1 MAMVETLRRA
11 WSGRLVLT
19 CGVIVSMAG
28 CEPAPSEVSTTDV
41 GPSPASERRP
51 TAPSVAG
58 KIRFVDVAQAS
69 GVSWI
74 GRNGEE
80 AGLFTILESFGTGC
94 AVEDYDGDGQLDLFF
109 AGGGRFGSQ
118 LEILPLPIGLF
129 RQTSAWNFTSV
140 ANAAGLAPIRH
151 YHHGTWTA
159 DVDEDGFS
167 DLLITGWEGL
177 QLFHNQGDGTFADA
191 TEASGLSDTLWSL
204 AAGWADLNQDQILDL
219 YVGHYVDWSF
229 KNDPVCIDK
238 RHNRQRNICDPT
250 MFQGL
255 PCTVYLS
262 NGDGT
267 YRDASSELGIQEI
280 GKTLGVVIADLN
292 GDHRPDIY
300 VANDTLP
307 NHLYESQP
315 SGSYREVAMENG
327 VALGETSAADGSM
340 GVDIGD
346 LNNDGKPDVWV
357 ANYENQTFALYRNLG
372 NEMFT
377 HASRAFGVTAV
388 GSEAVGFGT
397 VILDADGDGFPDIFC
412 ANGHVWA
419 PTISLERR
427 QYPYLF
433 WNDQGNRLRN
443 IAPQTGDYLRQRHL
457 GRGAAEGDLDS
468 NGTPDLVVTH
478 TNEPAALLRNETV
491 IPNWLSVRLVGRTSP
506 RSAIGA
512 EVEVQSGRQ
521 RQIGFVKGGG
531 SYLSTS
537 DRALLFGLGTAAA
550 VEIVT
555 VSWPSGQTTTLTDV
569 PANQRLLLIEDPT
582 EDALEK
588 K

>member
-1 MAMVETLRRA
+1 MTIDSPSYPRRFK
-11 WSGRLVLT
+11 GLVLA
-19 CGVIVSMAG
+19 CGMLLSTGG
-28 CEPAPSEVSTTDV
+28 CSQSSPELSTTRANSTATQQPRVAADSGV
-41 GPSPASERRP
+41 G
-51 TAPSVAG
+51 G
-58 KIRFVDVAQAS
+58 IRFVDVAEAS

-94 AVEDYDGDGQLDLFF
+94 AVDDYDGDGNLDLFF
-109 AGGGRFGSQ
+109 AGGGRFGAQ
-118 LEILPLPIGLF
+118 HEILPLPIGLF
-129 RQTSAWNFTSV
+129 RQTSAWKFTPV
-140 ANAAGLAPIRH
+140 ASAAGLEPIRH

-159 DVDEDGFS
+159 DANEDGFS
-167 DLLITGWEGL
+167 DLLITGWNGL
-177 QLFHNQGDGTFADA
+177 QLFQNQGDGTFKDA
-191 TEASGLSDTLWSL
+191 TAASGLSDTLWSL

-229 KNDPVCIDK
+229 KNDPVCIDT
-238 RHNRQRNICDPT
+238 RRGQRNICDPP

-255 PCTVYLS
+255 PCTVYLG

-267 YRDASSELGIQEI
+267 YRDASSELGIHEI

-307 NHLYESQP
+307 NHLYQSQS
-315 SGSYREVAMENG
+315 SGSYREVAIENG
-327 VALGETSAADGSM
+327 VALGEMNAADGSM
-340 GVDIGD
+340 GVDLGD
-346 LNNDGKPDVWV
+346 LDGDGKPDVWV

-372 NEMFT
+372 NDLFT

-397 VILDADGDGFPDIFC
+397 IILDADGDGRPDIFC

-419 PTISLERR
+419 PTFPHERR
-427 QYPYLF
+427 QLPYLF
-433 WNDQGNRLRN
+433 WNDRGRRLRN
-443 IAPQTGDYLRQRHL
+443 VAPQAGLYMGQRHL
-457 GRGAAEGDLDS
+457 GRGAAVGDLDA

-478 TNEPAALLRNETV
+478 TNEPVAVLRNETS
-491 IPNWLSVRLVGRTSP
+491 IPNWLSVRLIGRTSP

-512 EVEVQSGRQ
+512 TVSIQAGQQ
-521 RQIGFVKGGG
+521 RQVGYVKGGA

-537 DRALLFGLGTAAA
+537 DRTLLFGLGNA
-550 VEIVT
+550 VSIDSLEVH
-555 VSWPSGQTTTLTDV
+555 WPSGQITNLADV
-569 PANQRLLLIEDPT
+569 SGNQRLVLIE
-582 EDALEK
+582 EK
-588 K
+588 P